1 MDIYVLATV
10 STDQQQ
16 SLELY
21 QHDSVPVNIEQP
33 LEQYH
38 TTPNQQRCQSCHQS
52 LTQMHPLPS
61 FGSQQQM
68 DAGST

>member
-21 QHDSVPVNIEQP
+21 QHNSVPVNIEQP

-38 TTPNQQRCQSCHQS
+38 TIPNQQRCQSCHQS
-52 LTQMHPLPS
+52 LTQTYPLPS
-61 FGSQQQM
+61 FGSQQLM
-68 DAGST
+68 DAGSM